1 METYGVVA
9 NFEPHPDRYT
19 IWSNFQGPFVL
30 QPLMAAALNV
40 PSNRV
45 RIITPPDSGGSFGIK
60 QAVYAYMVLMAAV
73 SRLVGVP
80 VKWTEDRLEH
90 LMASSSATDRL
101 GEVEA
106 AFTTE
111 GELTGLRFRN
121 VVNLGAYI
129 RAPEPASVYRMHSTS
144 NGPYRVKNIA
154 VENVLVVT
162 NRMPAGLNR
171 GYGGPQF
178 YFALERLMD
187 IAARG
192 LGIDPVE
199 LRRRNVVRSYE
210 FPYECPAGS
219 VLDSGDYDACI
230 REVLRLADYPAL
242 LQRRERARAEGKLFG
257 IGVAVGVEPSGS
269 NMGYVGLAQTPE
281 QRSIAEPKSGANASV
296 TIAMDPGGSVTVQLD
311 STPNGQ
317 GHATVAAQIVA
328 QELGLTPDGVDVIT
342 EADTRVMA
350 WSIASGNYSNRFAAS
365 VTSAVMLGA
374 RRIGEKLK
382 QIAAEELGGSAAAIE
397 LANGVARVIA
407 DPQRSIGVG
416 RLAAR
421 AHWDPAGM
429 PRGRGSR
436 HARNRSAE
444 RAVAYRARRGG
455 PRRLRAYLWLRGGS
469 CGHRH
474 RPRDGSSRS
483 SQVRLGARCRDGA
496 QSDDRKWPGAGRL
509 RSWSRGGLV
518 GGARPRSRGQL
529 RHRIVCRVSV
539 SHRFG
544 DAGP

>member
-1 METYGVVA
+1 M
-9 NFEPHPDRYT
+9 
-19 IWSNFQGPFVL
+19 S
-30 QPLMAAALNV
+30 
-40 PSNRV
+40 
-45 RIITPPDSGGSFGIK
+45 
-60 QAVYAYMVLMAAV
+60 YMVLMAAV
-73 SRLVGVP
+73 SRLLGVP

-106 AFTTE
+106 AFTSE
-111 GELTGLRFRN
+111 GELTGLRFGN

-178 YFALERLMD
+178 YFALERIMD

-199 LRRRNVVRSYE
+199 LRRRNFVRKDE

-219 VLDSGDYDACI
+219 VLDSGDYDACV

-257 IGVAVGVEPSGS
+257 IGMAVGVEPSGS
-269 NMGYVGLAQTPE
+269 NMAYVGLAQTPE
-281 QRSIAEPKSGANASV
+281 QRGHAEPKSGANASV
-296 TIAMDPGGSVTVQLD
+296 TIAMDPGGGVTVQLD

-328 QELGLTPDGVDVIT
+328 QELGLAPEGVDVIT
-342 EADTRVMA
+342 EADTRGMA

-365 VTSAVMLGA
+365 VTSAVMLSA

-382 QIAAEELGGSAAAIE
+382 QIAAEEFGVPAAAIE

-421 AHWDPAGM
+421 AHWHPAGM
-429 PRGRGSR
+429 PMGMEAGMNETVVLDAPSLTAPDAADRV
-436 HARNRSAE
+436 ASALTYGF
-444 RAVAYRARRGG
+444 VADLAAIDIDR
-455 PRRLRAYLWLRGGS
+455 
-469 CGHRH
+469 C
-474 RPRDGSSRS
+474 DGSPRS
-483 SQVRLGARCRDGA
+483 GQVRLGARCGNDA
-496 QSDDRKWPGAGRL
+496 QSHDRRRPGAGRL
-509 RSWSRGGLV
+509 RAWPRGGACSRSSSTTARETSSPGRSPSTCVPPRRTCRSSTSATSRPRARGTSPARRAWATAARCSRLRRSPTPPRTPS
-518 GGARPRSRGQL
+518 GARTSN
-529 RHRIVCRVSV
+529 CR
-539 SHRFG
+539 
-544 DAGP
+544 